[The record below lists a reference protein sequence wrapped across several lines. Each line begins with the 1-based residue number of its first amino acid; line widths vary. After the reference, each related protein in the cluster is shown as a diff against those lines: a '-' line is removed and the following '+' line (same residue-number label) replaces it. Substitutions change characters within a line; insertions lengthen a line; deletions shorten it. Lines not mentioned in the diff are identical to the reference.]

1 MLTLV
6 KTGALQHLTER
17 DTETCVIAI
26 VRVSHLP
33 LHNIML
39 TAKAE
44 QQSSLFSLN
53 LIQYFRIYLCNV
65 SDTT

>member
-6 KTGALQHLTER
+6 KTGALEHFTER

-26 VRVSHLP
+26 VRVNHLP
-33 LHNIML
+33 LRNIML

-44 QQSSLFSLN
+44 QQSSLF
-53 LIQYFRIYLCNV
+53 
-65 SDTT
+65 